1 MAAVQA
7 ADPASNN
14 NNDDHNDND
23 NNDHNDND
31 DNVGETSDPFQDDTL
46 DALPAD
52 HSASSLM
59 APPPPYN
66 DNPSLSTR
74 LSTWWGSTMRN
85 WRESGSSD
93 ERQPLLAAA
102 PSSPSAINRV
112 NDIENSLAET
122 RRPSIARRIG
132 YVFLAILALLLLL
145 IVLFAQPFHT
155 PVSPPPPSSD
165 VPPPPFPSNG
175 LRILSYNFFLR
186 PPPVHSPYQD
196 FKSTR
201 LDLFASH
208 LHNYDVLCLTEVF
221 GDYNSRRSTLI
232 DHARAAG
239 LGYFAIGPERS
250 WLRGKFVGSGV
261 LILSRYPIQSV
272 YTEEYPDAYG
282 VDRVA
287 AKGFVSVK
295 LSFSPNNNNT
305 ENAHGERQVVS
316 MRIITTH
323 LQASYIPPDL
333 DSGDDVSGPGA
344 VTRHAQLLQLESY
357 LQTLPSTDPWIVAG
371 DLNVPGSRGAPLPP
385 RIHHH
390 SFDSNANDE
399 DNEGES
405 ESGKEYLRMMQ
416 VLHHPRDI
424 LYECCGHRET
434 WREWGECVE
443 PPGLEG
449 HKGKRL
455 DYILIGQS
463 KSPKLGSKSPTRGYD
478 SPTSGGSTSMKKHN
492 GIYEPPTLKVRNV
505 SVVPFT
511 LDPDLARR
519 VGVRQLSDHSG
530 VEAVLEYRF
539 T

>member
-1 MAAVQA
+1 MAAEQA
-7 ADPASNN
+7 VDPSP
-14 NNDDHNDND
+14 NNDRNDHNDSNDNNDND
-23 NNDHNDND
+23 NNDN
-31 DNVGETSDPFQDDTL
+31 NVGETSDPFQDDTL
-46 DALPAD
+46 AALPAD

-59 APPPPYN
+59 APPPPPYN
-66 DNPSLSTR
+66 ANNNPSLSTR

-93 ERQPLLAAA
+93 ERQPLLAATA
-102 PSSPSAINRV
+102 SSPSAINTTV
-112 NDIENSLAET
+112 NDIENPLGAT

-132 YVFLAILALLLLL
+132 YVFLAILAILFLLL
-145 IVLFAQPFHT
+145 VLFAQPFHT

-165 VPPPPFPSNG
+165 VPPPPFPPNG

-208 LHNYDVLCLTEVF
+208 LHNYDLLCLTEVF
-221 GDYNSRRSTLI
+221 GDYNSRRNTLI

-239 LGYFAIGPERS
+239 LRYFAIGPERS

-295 LSFSPNNNNT
+295 LSFSNNNT
-305 ENAHGERQVVS
+305 SERGHQTMS
-316 MRIITTH
+316 MRVITTH

-333 DSGDDVSGPGA
+333 DSGDDISGPGA
-344 VTRHAQLLQLESY
+344 VTRHAQLLQLEAY
-357 LQTLPSTDPWIVAG
+357 LQTLPATDPWIVAG
-371 DLNVPGSRGAPLPP
+371 DLNVPGSRGAPLRGPHP
-385 RIHHH
+385 SLNHHPLGNH
-390 SFDSNANDE
+390 NDNN
-399 DNEGES
+399 DNNDGES

-424 LYECCGHRET
+424 LHDCCGHQET
-434 WREWGECVE
+434 WREWGECVD

-455 DYILIGQS
+455 DYILIGGSS
-463 KSPKLGSKSPTRGYD
+463 KSLTLHSESPKLNFESQ
-478 SPTSGGSTSMKKHN
+478 SGLISMKKN
-492 GIYEPPTLKVRNV
+492 DTPKLTVKNV
-505 SVVPFT
+505 TVTPFT
-511 LDPDLARR
+511 LAPDHARR
-519 VGVRQLSDHSG
+519 SGVRQLSDHSG